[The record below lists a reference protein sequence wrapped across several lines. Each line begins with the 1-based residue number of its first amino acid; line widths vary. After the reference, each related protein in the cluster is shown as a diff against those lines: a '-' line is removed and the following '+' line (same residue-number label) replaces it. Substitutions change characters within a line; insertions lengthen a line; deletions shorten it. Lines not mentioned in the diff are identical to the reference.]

1 MDNVTRYRVTSI
13 VCTLFFRWM
22 FYCICDKSKELF
34 SRSFICFIF
43 VLLHVLPA
51 FPGNV
56 CRFISLFLAFHQGG
70 HSAHCRISRR
80 EETQRPSLSSPWPR
94 GLIFKGASCA
104 MSPYDNKKTLR
115 MPQNCFQFNS
125 SKWKFMESS
134 SQSYRTYF
142 LWLLLLIAIG
152 FSLIRNLVS
161 RVRGE
166 NEAGTWDL
174 ERSDLFSYH
183 LSLQEVYSNY
193 FI

>member
-34 SRSFICFIF
+34 SRSFVCFIF

-51 FPGNV
+51 FPGDV

-104 MSPYDNKKTLR
+104 MSPYDNKKHYECLR
-115 MPQNCFQFNS
+115 TAFS
-125 SKWKFMESS
+125 SIPVSENLWKVVHRVIGHTF
-134 SQSYRTYF
+134 YDYYY
-142 LWLLLLIAIG
+142 WL
-152 FSLIRNLVS
+152 
-161 RVRGE
+161 
-166 NEAGTWDL
+166 
-174 ERSDLFSYH
+174 
-183 LSLQEVYSNY
+183 Q
-193 FI
+193 